1 MRFEPASQPTPTGG
15 ADVSVRQTTRFT
27 LEQPPFAGQSF
38 AVAFRVCANPCCPCE
53 VVTVECRPETAPE
66 SVVPFCV
73 EVFDRR
79 LARRVQTSPEGI
91 ALGKAF
97 VAEAQ
102 DSEWEWLEGLFLGA
116 KLEAIE
122 GVDDVDQLEVDL
134 PPEVKEGEGTMVA
147 YTEIFPWADRF
158 AFTLEGETWVVDEQY
173 CMAPGCTC
181 TEIGMG
187 FFRVPARRHRMRGS
201 VQTSA
206 FLFHDYR
213 TGGFRVVE
221 RQAGTPPPEQLMHAL
236 QEAYPRLAETLR
248 HRRAQMQK
256 LGRRLMPEARPRSR
270 GWLSGF
276 SGESQEVAE
285 CSPAEPAAAKLTT
298 PKVGRNDPCPCGS
311 GKKYKKCCG
320 AA

>member
-79 LARRVQTSPEGI
+79 LAGRVQTSPEGI

-97 VAEAQ
+97 VAETQ

-134 PPEVKEGEGTMVA
+134 PP
-147 YTEIFPWADRF
+147 R
-158 AFTLEGETWVVDEQY
+158 
-173 CMAPGCTC
+173 
-181 TEIGMG
+181 
-187 FFRVPARRHRMRGS
+187 S
-201 VQTSA
+201 
-206 FLFHDYR
+206 
-213 TGGFRVVE
+213 GG
-221 RQAGTPPPEQLMHAL
+221 G
-236 QEAYPRLAETLR
+236 
-248 HRRAQMQK
+248 
-256 LGRRLMPEARPRSR
+256 
-270 GWLSGF
+270 
-276 SGESQEVAE
+276 
-285 CSPAEPAAAKLTT
+285 
-298 PKVGRNDPCPCGS
+298 GRNDGRVHGDLSLGGPVCVHAGRRDVGCGRTVLH
-311 GKKYKKCCG
+311 GTGVHLHGNRHGILPG
-320 AA
+320 AGPAAPHAGFGANFSVSFP